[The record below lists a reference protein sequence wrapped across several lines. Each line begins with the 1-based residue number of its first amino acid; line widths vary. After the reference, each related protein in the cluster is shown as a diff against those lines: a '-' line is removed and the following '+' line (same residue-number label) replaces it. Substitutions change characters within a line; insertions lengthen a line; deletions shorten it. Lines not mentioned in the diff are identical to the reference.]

1 MFSEIKIG
9 LCFVGVLFAFQ
20 AAATALRLNAS
31 AMVGSLKPIPR
42 SLRLAGKPCAGVT
55 EGSLKTW

>member
-31 AMVGSLKPIPR
+31 AMVGSLKPIP
-42 SLRLAGKPCAGVT
+42 
-55 EGSLKTW
+55 